1 MATALRNFEPPVR
14 FVNPDGTLT
23 DRAQGFLRGLFRF
36 TGADTGQVP
45 IGSIGGDGVTPTNY
59 LDETGNFTVP
69 APQANPTALVGLTAV
84 NGTATTYMRSDG
96 APPIDLS
103 IAPTWTGSHIFAAG
117 VTMQVASGTTLSFSV
132 GTSLTVGTTATVTG
146 GFGCNSKT
154 AQVAAT
160 VGAAVVTTAATNASP
175 WGYATQAQADDIVT
189 RLNTIR
195 AALVS
200 NGILV

>member
-45 IGSIGGDGVTPTNY
+45 IGSIGGDGLTPTNY

-69 APQANPTALVGLTAV
+69 APLANPSASVGLTTV

-103 IAPTWTGSHIFAAG
+103 IAPTWTGAHIFAAG

-154 AQVAAT
+154 AQAAAA
-160 VGAAVVTTAATNASP
+160 VGAAVVNTAATNAAP

>member
-1 MATALRNFEPPVR
+1 MATALRQFEPPVK
-14 FVNPDGTLT
+14 FVNSDGTLT
-23 DRAQGFLRGLFRF
+23 DRALGYLRSLFKF
-36 TGADTGQVP
+36 TGASDGLIPVD
-45 IGSIGGDGVTPTNY
+45 SLGGDGLTQTNY
-59 LDETGNFTVP
+59 LSETGTWSIP
-69 APQANPTALVGLTAV
+69 APRANPTALVGLTAV

-103 IAPTWTGSHIFAAG
+103 IAPTWTGAHIFAAG
-117 VTMQVASGTTLSFSV
+117 VTMQVASWTTLSFAV

-154 AQVAAT
+154 AQTAAAI
-160 VGAAVVTTAATNASP
+160 GAAVVNTAATNATP
-175 WGYATQAQADDIVT
+175 YGYVTQAQADDIVT

-195 AALVS
+195 AALIA